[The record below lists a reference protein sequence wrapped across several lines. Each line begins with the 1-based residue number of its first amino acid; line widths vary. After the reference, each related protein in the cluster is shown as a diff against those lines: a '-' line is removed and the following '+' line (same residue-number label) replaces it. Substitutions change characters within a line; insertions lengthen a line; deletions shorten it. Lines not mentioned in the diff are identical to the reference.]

1 MCIFLHSNNRCIV
14 TGKGCCYFTFCI
26 SLFLSCLFFS
36 FFCCFLFGF
45 SFCFFLSFGSFF
57 CFCFCIFFSSLSC
70 LFLSCFSC
78 FVCDLSFFLFC
89 CCVFFGSCIIY
100 SILRFFLSSCCFLY
114 SLIFLGYDINF
125 FITKLIFV
133 ALYVDTFSCLN
144 FLFPIN
150 GADDPGCT
158 ADCFI
163 SIIYIQEDYFFIT
176 CSHVHIIGI
185 FWQTDKY
192 SKFRIHITAVD
203 LRINLINLSF
213 TIEKCFELI
222 YSSVCKFKAVWLDY
236 IVTFHSLIDRIYQI
250 RPIYL
255 KVYFIS
261 LCCITY
267 IQICANAGKDHS

>member
-89 CCVFFGSCIIY
+89 CCGFFGSCIIY
-100 SILRFFLSSCCFLY
+100 SVLRFFLSSCCFLY
-114 SLIFLGYDINF
+114 SPIFLGYDINF

-144 FLFPIN
+144 FFFPIN

-158 ADCFI
+158 ADRFI

-176 CSHVHIIGI
+176 CNHVHIIGI

-192 SKFRIHITAVD
+192 SKFRIHITAVN

-222 YSSVCKFKAVWLDY
+222 YSSVCKFKAV
-236 IVTFHSLIDRIYQI
+236 
-250 RPIYL
+250 
-255 KVYFIS
+255 
-261 LCCITY
+261 
-267 IQICANAGKDHS
+267 